1 MSDRKGSSKWLYIV
15 VLIVLVAA
23 AAYVLTREDQS
34 AAYDLVR

>member
-1 MSDRKGSSKWLYIV
+1 MSDTKSSKWIYVVVI
-15 VLIVLVAA
+15 VLIVLA